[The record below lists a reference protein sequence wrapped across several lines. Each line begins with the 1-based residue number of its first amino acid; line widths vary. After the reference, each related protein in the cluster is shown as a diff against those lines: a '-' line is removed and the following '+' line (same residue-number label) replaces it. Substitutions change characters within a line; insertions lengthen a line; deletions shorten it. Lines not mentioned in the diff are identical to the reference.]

1 MRRGSVELDGEQFDK
16 EGPQLLCRRRRLDRG
31 RVDGQS
37 RVKFRSKLAW
47 SNEHPQASSL
57 KSNRKH
63 TRPSTCIM
71 VDFSIPPLT
80 YSTAIPAL
88 LCPLSRQSAGPI
100 TQICVWWREG
110 KGRPLPLT
118 SGHSIDE
125 STRSETT
132 AWTVSYDR
140 ECVRISSG
148 LAFVVVVV
156 AGLKTGF
163 ADCTCVPSAR
173 TISFRTLKFVELRPE
188 NRFDV

>member
-57 KSNRKH
+57 QSNRKH
-63 TRPSTCIM
+63 TRPSICIM

-88 LCPLSRQSAGPI
+88 LRPLSRQSAGPI
-100 TQICVWWREG
+100 TQKYASGGARVRALVRAVPCRSLLGIRSMKVQGTRLLHGQLVTIENAFASALDS
-110 KGRPLPLT
+110 PLST
-118 SGHSIDE
+118 S
-125 STRSETT
+125 
-132 AWTVSYDR
+132 
-140 ECVRISSG
+140 SSR
-148 LAFVVVVV
+148 A
-156 AGLKTGF
+156 
-163 ADCTCVPSAR
+163 
-173 TISFRTLKFVELRPE
+173 
-188 NRFDV
+188 

>member
-57 KSNRKH
+57 QSNRKH

-100 TQICVWWREG
+100 TQICAWRREG
-110 KGRPLPLT
+110 KGPSPAA
-118 SGHSIDE
+118 HFDE
-125 STRSETT
+125 STRNETT

-148 LAFVVVVV
+148 LAFVDVVV

-163 ADCTCVPSAR
+163 ASCACVPSAR
-173 TISFRTLKFVELRPE
+173 TISFRHIEIC
-188 NRFDV
+188 

>member
-16 EGPQLLCRRRRLDRG
+16 EGPQLSCRRRRLDRG
-31 RVDGQS
+31 RG
-37 RVKFRSKLAW
+37 VKFRSKLAW

-57 KSNRKH
+57 QSNRKH
-63 TRPSTCIM
+63 TRPSICIM

-88 LCPLSRQSAGPI
+88 LRPLSRQSAGPI
-100 TQICVWWREG
+100 AQICVWRREGKGLG

-118 SGHSIDE
+118 FGHSIDE
-125 STRSETT
+125 STRNETS

-140 ECVRISSG
+140 ECVRIGSG

-163 ADCTCVPSAR
+163 AGCACVPSAR
-173 TISFRTLKFVELRPE
+173 TISFRHIEIC
-188 NRFDV
+188 

>member
-16 EGPQLLCRRRRLDRG
+16 EGPQLLCRCRRLDRG
-31 RVDGQS
+31 RG
-37 RVKFRSKLAW
+37 VKFRSKLAW

-57 KSNRKH
+57 QSNRKH

-88 LCPLSRQSAGPI
+88 LCPLSHQSAGPI
-100 TQICVWWREG
+100 TQICAWRREG
-110 KGRPLPLT
+110 KGPSPAA
-118 SGHSIDE
+118 HFDE
-125 STRSETT
+125 STRNETT

-148 LAFVVVVV
+148 LAFVVVV
-156 AGLKTGF
+156 AGLKTGS
-163 ADCTCVPSAR
+163 ADCACVPSAR
-173 TISFRTLKFVELRPE
+173 TISFRHIEIC
-188 NRFDV
+188 

>member
-47 SNEHPQASSL
+47 SNEHPQVSSL
-57 KSNRKH
+57 QSNRKH

-88 LCPLSRQSAGPI
+88 LRPLSRQSAGPI
-100 TQICVWWREG
+100 AQICVWRREGKGLG
-110 KGRPLPLT
+110 KGRPLSLT
-118 SGHSIDE
+118 FGHSIDE
-125 STRSETT
+125 STRNETT
-132 AWTVSYDR
+132 WTISYDR
-140 ECVRISSG
+140 ESVRISSG
-148 LAFVVVVV
+148 LALVVVVV

-173 TISFRTLKFVELRPE
+173 TISFRHIEIC
-188 NRFDV
+188 